1 MSNLPA
7 TPSAFFSFSSLSFIN
22 STFGNWVTCYTLR
35 IHRHC
40 VVKNSQ
46 NRKTDPNP
54 MTCDKD
60 DHGNKVNGSMD
71 YGVIRS
77 KELEKA
83 LTQVTSEIGIKHD

>member
-1 MSNLPA
+1 
-7 TPSAFFSFSSLSFIN
+7 
-22 STFGNWVTCYTLR
+22 
-35 IHRHC
+35 
-40 VVKNSQ
+40 
-46 NRKTDPNP
+46 

-71 YGVIRS
+71 YRVIQS